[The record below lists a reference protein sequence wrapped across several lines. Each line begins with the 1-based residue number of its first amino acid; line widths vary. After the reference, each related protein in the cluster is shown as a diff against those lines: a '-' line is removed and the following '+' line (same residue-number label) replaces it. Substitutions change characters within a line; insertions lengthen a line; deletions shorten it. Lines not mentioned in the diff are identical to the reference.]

1 MYSGLASFWLTE
13 WILSLSLLIG
23 GGGGLGVMDQMV
35 LPFLFSYRIISGLCY
50 VIRIISTVFS
60 NSMKAL
66 TGSLLQQV
74 AIKVS

>member
-1 MYSGLASFWLTE
+1 MGCFA
-13 WILSLSLLIG
+13 LSLSLSRSLLI

>member
-1 MYSGLASFWLTE
+1 M
-13 WILSLSLLIG
+13 G
-23 GGGGLGVMDQMV
+23 GGGNGSNGLAFSIQ
-35 LPFLFSYRIISGLCY
+35 LYEQSLFLRISSGLCY

>member
-1 MYSGLASFWLTE
+1 
-13 WILSLSLLIG
+13 
-23 GGGGLGVMDQMV
+23 MDQMV
-35 LPFLFSYRIISGLCY
+35 LPFLFSCRIISGLCY

>member
-1 MYSGLASFWLTE
+1 MDSLSLS
-13 WILSLSLLIG
+13 LSLSLLIG
-23 GGGGLGVMDQMV
+23 GGGGWGVMDQMV